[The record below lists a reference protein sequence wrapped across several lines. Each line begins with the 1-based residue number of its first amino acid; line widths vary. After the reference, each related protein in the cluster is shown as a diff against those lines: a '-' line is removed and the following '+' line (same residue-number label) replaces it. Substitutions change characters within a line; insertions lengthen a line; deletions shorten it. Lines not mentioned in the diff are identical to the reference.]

1 MGNSVYN
8 KVEYVFTD
16 EGKEC
21 IFKQNNGMKYSI
33 VGAVL
38 FSDKYNWVRGKY
50 NRKHVKIVDGEE
62 VVTDK
67 NYLHTITWKT
77 LQANTQVI
85 FKNVQYEYR
94 GGHYVP
100 DETQYTNA
108 SNNVLSHLIQV
119 QEAFSTTKGENEKG
133 GTETLHYVSYDVI
146 IKKNTLNL
154 LNLENIDF
162 EFDGLALIGVPYKNE
177 ITDLYHPLI
186 DYQDY
191 SIVAISYFPDE
202 KIKVLHNQNKKL
214 AFNVELHLYLNED
227 KDFELVKWNDE
238 HTEYEDDEDSRDLYH
253 CLHFVNDG
261 TSNKTNEN
269 IKSLGGTTKLL
280 IW

>member
-38 FSDKYNWVRGKY
+38 FSDKNNWVRGKY
-50 NRKHVKIVDGEE
+50 NRKHVVGG
-62 VVTDK
+62 VVQPDK

-94 GGHYVP
+94 GGYYVP
-100 DETQYTNA
+100 NETQYNKAIT
-108 SNNVLSHLIQV
+108 NVLSNLIQV
-119 QEAFSTTKGENEKG
+119 QEAFSTTKGENEQSG
-133 GTETLHYVSYDVI
+133 IDTLHYVSYDVI

-162 EFDGLALIGVPYKNE
+162 EFDGLALIGIPYKND
-177 ITDLYHPLI
+177 ITDIYHPLF

-202 KIKVLHNQNKKL
+202 KIKVLHNQNNKL
-214 AFNVELHLYLNED
+214 AFNIELHLYLQKD
-227 KDFELVKWNDE
+227 KGVVLDE
-238 HTEYEDDEDSRDLYH
+238 ETPEDLYH

>member
-38 FSDKYNWVRGKY
+38 FSDKNNWVRGKY
-50 NRKHVKIVDGEE
+50 NRKHVVGG
-62 VVTDK
+62 VVQEDK
-67 NYLHTITWKT
+67 SYLNTITWKT

-94 GGHYVP
+94 GGYYVP
-100 DETQYTNA
+100 NETQYNKAIT
-108 SNNVLSHLIQV
+108 NVLSNLIQV
-119 QEAFSTTKGENEKG
+119 QEAFSTTKGENEQG
-133 GTETLHYVSYDVI
+133 GIDTLHYVSYDVI

-162 EFDGLALIGVPYKNE
+162 EFDGLALIGIPYKND
-177 ITDLYHPLI
+177 ITDIYHPLF

-202 KIKVLHNQNKKL
+202 KIKVLHNQNNKL
-214 AFNVELHLYLNED
+214 SFNVELHLYLQKD
-227 KDFELVKWNDE
+227 KGIVLDE
-238 HTEYEDDEDSRDLYH
+238 ETPEDLYH

>member
-38 FSDKYNWVRGKY
+38 FSDKNNWVKSKY
-50 NRKHVKIVDGEE
+50 IRKHVVDG
-62 VVTDK
+62 VVQPDK
-67 NYLHTITWKT
+67 SYLNTITWKT
-77 LQANTQVI
+77 LQSNTQVI
-85 FKNVQYEYR
+85 FKNVQYEFR
-94 GGHYVP
+94 GGYYVP

-108 SNNVLSHLIQV
+108 TNNVIPHLIQV
-119 QEAFSTTKGENEKG
+119 QEAFSTTKNMDGDPV
-133 GTETLHYVSYDVI
+133 HYVSYDVI

-162 EFDGLALIGVPYKNE
+162 EFDGLALIGVPYKND
-177 ITDLYHPLI
+177 ITDLNHPLI
-186 DYQDY
+186 DNQDY

-214 AFNVELHLYLNED
+214 AFNIELHLYLQ
-227 KDFELVKWNDE
+227 KDNGIKWDE
-238 HTEYEDDEDSRDLYH
+238 EAEEDLYH

>member
-1 MGNSVYN
+1 MGNSSVYN

-16 EGKEC
+16 EGKEG
-21 IFKQNNGMKYSI
+21 IFKQNNGMKYSV

-38 FSDKYNWVRGKY
+38 FSDKYNWVNGKY

-67 NYLHTITWKT
+67 SYLNTITWKT

-85 FKNVQYEYR
+85 FKNVQYEYK
-94 GGHYVP
+94 GGYYVP
-100 DETQYTNA
+100 NEEQYNNA
-108 SNNVLSHLIQV
+108 SKNNISNLIQV
-119 QEAFSTTKGENEKG
+119 QEAFSSTKSEN
-133 GTETLHYVSYDVI
+133 ETLHYISYDVI

-154 LNLENIDF
+154 INLENIDY
-162 EFDGLALIGVPYKNE
+162 EFDGLALIGVPYKND
-177 ITDLYHPLI
+177 IVDLNNPII
-186 DYQDY
+186 DSQDFFIL
-191 SIVAISYFPDE
+191 SLAYFPDE
-202 KIKVLHNQNKKL
+202 KLKVLHNQNNKL
-214 AFNVELHLYLNED
+214 AFNIELHLHLNED
-227 KDFELVKWNDE
+227 TGVILVKYDE
-238 HTEYEDDEDSRDLYH
+238 ETQEYIVDEESKKLYH

>member
-38 FSDKYNWVRGKY
+38 FSDKYNWVRSKY
-50 NRKHVKIVDGEE
+50 SKKHVKVVGDETI
-62 VVTDK
+62 VTDK

-77 LQANTQVI
+77 LQENTQVI

-94 GGHYVP
+94 GGYYVP

-119 QEAFSTTKGENEKG
+119 QEAFSTTKNMDGAPI
-133 GTETLHYVSYDVI
+133 HYVSYDVI

-162 EFDGLALIGVPYKNE
+162 EFDGLALIGVPYKND

-214 AFNVELHLYLNED
+214 AFNVELHLYLNDD
-227 KDFELVKWNDE
+227 KGIELVKWDE
-238 HTEYEDDEDSRDLYH
+238 ETQKYVPDEEAKDLYH

>member
-38 FSDKYNWVRGKY
+38 FSDKYNWVRSKY
-50 NRKHVKIVDGEE
+50 SKKHVKVVGDETI
-62 VVTDK
+62 VTDK

-94 GGHYVP
+94 GGYYVP

-119 QEAFSTTKGENEKG
+119 QEAFSTTKNMDGAPI
-133 GTETLHYVSYDVI
+133 HYVSYDVI

-162 EFDGLALIGVPYKNE
+162 EFDGLALIGVPYKND

-214 AFNVELHLYLNED
+214 AFNVELHLYLNDD
-227 KDFELVKWNDE
+227 KGIELVKWDE
-238 HTEYEDDEDSRDLYH
+238 ETQKYVPDEEAKDLYH